1 MYRVLLTVL
10 LPTGILLGWVRW
22 KTGSTGASM
31 VAHGVVNAP
40 GAIVLLVGIPDV
52 TP

>member
-1 MYRVLLTVL
+1 
-10 LPTGILLGWVRW
+10 
-22 KTGSTGASM
+22 M

-40 GAIVLLVGIPDV
+40 GALVLLVGIPDM